1 LLFLSTKPNTRS
13 GELLAGFFFW
23 FRIMASYHGTQPFLT
38 SDQVAQYEV
47 AAQTQ
52 EQLALAFFLANPSE
66 SFSPE
71 QIQSAVLP
79 LAPITSVRRAITNL
93 TASGELVRTDGV
105 ATGRYGRPVG
115 TWQLAKKQVRQL
127 GLFE

>member
-1 LLFLSTKPNTRS
+1 
-13 GELLAGFFFW
+13 
-23 FRIMASYHGTQPFLT
+23 MASYHGTQSFLT

-52 EQLALAFFLANPSE
+52 EQLALAYFLANSSE

-105 ATGRYGRPVG
+105 ATGRCGRPVG
-115 TWQLAKKQVRQL
+115 TWQAARKHVGQL
-127 GLFE
+127 QLF